1 MSSQEIAKKRKALEQ
16 RFQNEANIINGQL
29 TNAKEMFNFEME
41 ELQKECTHIWDTG
54 ENAIQYLSTVNL
66 CAICRK
72 KFKK

>member
-1 MSSQEIAKKRKALEQ
+1 MSSIEIAKKRKELEL

-29 TNAKEMFNFEME
+29 TNAKEMFNYEME
-41 ELQKECTHIWDTG
+41 ELQKECPHRWDTG
-54 ENAIQYLSTVNL
+54 EDAIQHLSTMSL

>member
-41 ELQKECTHIWDTG
+41 ELQKECIHIWDTG
-54 ENAIQYLSTVNL
+54 EEAVQHLSSISI

-72 KFKK
+72 KV